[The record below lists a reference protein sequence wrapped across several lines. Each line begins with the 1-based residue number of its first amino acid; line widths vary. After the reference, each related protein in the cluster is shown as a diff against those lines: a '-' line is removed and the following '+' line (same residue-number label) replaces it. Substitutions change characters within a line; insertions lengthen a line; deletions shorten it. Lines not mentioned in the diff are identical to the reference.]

1 MRVADI
7 CAVARMSVVEMRQP
21 DKTTRNAKV
30 AVGEVVKCQE
40 QTTTV
45 CDAELANRARD
56 ALTKESFQ

>member
-1 MRVADI
+1 
-7 CAVARMSVVEMRQP
+7 MSVVEMRQP